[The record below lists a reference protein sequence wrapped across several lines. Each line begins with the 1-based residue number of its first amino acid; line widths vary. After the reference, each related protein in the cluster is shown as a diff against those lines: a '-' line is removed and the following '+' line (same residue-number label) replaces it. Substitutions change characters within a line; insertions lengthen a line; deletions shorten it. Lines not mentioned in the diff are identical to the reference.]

1 MKRLLKYLFITFAI
15 LLFTISNVFPIRGE
29 GWQWKKEWHDDYYT
43 NRLTKNT
50 DYIII
55 AASKGV
61 VKLNKTDNTF
71 YNASNEYLIDEECRI
86 TAILAQG
93 NDTLYYSDGY
103 YGPRLFDGNTTKNYY
118 SPINER
124 GDNYSYSLALD
135 SSNDIWINFTG
146 HFSKPTEF
154 NIFPI
159 NQPYIIHDA
168 IYGAPIAV
176 IMDMAFDSKG
186 NLWMAT
192 YGLFFQAVYFQSQQ
206 ESSTTTDV
214 IRGGEKEATSI
225 VVDFDDNIWLTSDDG
240 IHYYNQE
247 TGRDSILTNATNP
260 TIPATQF
267 YANDIDNEGNIWFSS
282 STILMKYNGAEFT
295 TYTCDGYEEA
305 RAILC
310 DEDIVWVLLKSD
322 KLLKFQNNEFETIDL
337 SPAVTGIEE
346 SIAEESNTK
355 AYVSNGVLYIEND
368 EGINTVT
375 VYDAMGRV
383 LLTPNPSPVERG
395 ATNAQIEL
403 PSALKGVIMVKV
415 NNEIVKVM
423 I

>member
-50 DYIII
+50 DCIII

-135 SSNDIWINFTG
+135 SSNDIWINFRG
-146 HFSKPTEF
+146 RFSRPTEF

-168 IYGAPIAV
+168 IYGAPTAV

-214 IRGGEKEATSI
+214 ISGGEKEATSI

-346 SIAEESNTK
+346 SSIEETSTK
-355 AYVSNGVLYIEND
+355 AYVSNGVLYIENA
-368 EGINTVT
+368 EGINSVEI
-375 VYDAMGRV
+375 YDTAGKII
-383 LLTPNPSPVERG
+383 TSGTYN
-395 ATNAQIEL
+395 NASAQVSL
-403 PSALKGVIMVKV
+403 PTTIKGVIMVKV
-415 NNEIVKVM
+415 NNEVVKVM

>member
-15 LLFTISNVFPIRGE
+15 LLFTISNVFPIYGE
-29 GWQWKKEWHDDYYT
+29 EWPQNKYWHDDYYT

-50 DYIII
+50 DCIII

-214 IRGGEKEATSI
+214 ISGGEKEATSI

-346 SIAEESNTK
+346 STAEESNTK
-355 AYVSNGVLYIEND
+355 AYVSNGVLYIENA
-368 EGINTVT
+368 EGVNTVT
-375 VYDAMGRV
+375 VYDAMGRFISSGTYNNSSV
-383 LLTPNPSPVERG
+383 QISLP
-395 ATNAQIEL
+395 AT
-403 PSALKGVIMVKV
+403 LKGVIMVKV
-415 NNEIVKVM
+415 NNEVVKVS

>member
-15 LLFTISNVFPIRGE
+15 LLFTISNVFPIYGE
-29 GWQWKKEWHDDYYT
+29 EWPQKKEWHDDYYT

-50 DYIII
+50 DCIII

-135 SSNDIWINFTG
+135 SSNDIWINFRG
-146 HFSKPTEF
+146 RFSKPTEF

-168 IYGAPIAV
+168 IYGAPTAV

-186 NLWMAT
+186 TLWMAT
-192 YGLFFQAVYFQSQQ
+192 YGLTTQVVCLQNQQ
-206 ESSTTTDV
+206 NSPIDV
-214 IRGGEKEATSI
+214 ISGEEKQATSI
-225 VVDFDDNIWLTSDDG
+225 IVDFDDNIWVTSDDG
-240 IHYYNQE
+240 IHCYNQE
-247 TGRDSILTNATNP
+247 TSTDNIITHTTHPQVPNE
-260 TIPATQF
+260 QF
-267 YANDIDNEGNIWFSS
+267 LANDIDSQGNIWFSS
-282 STILMKYNGAEFT
+282 STTLMKYDGEEFT
-295 TYTCDGYEEA
+295 TYTCPDYNEA
-305 RAILC
+305 RSILC
-310 DEDIVWVLLKSD
+310 DGNIVWVLLKND
-322 KLLKFQNNEFETIDL
+322 TLLKFESNEFETIDL

-346 SIAEESNTK
+346 SIAEVNKSK
-355 AYVSNGVLYIEND
+355 AFVTNEILNIENA
-368 EGINTVT
+368 EGINSVV
-375 VYDAMGRV
+375 VYDAMGKV
-383 LLTPNPSPVERG
+383 ITS
-395 ATNAQIEL
+395 ANADGVTSTQI
-403 PSALKGVIMVKV
+403 ALSSTIKGVLIVKV
-415 NNEIVKVM
+415 NNEVIKV
-423 I
+423 IN

>member
-50 DYIII
+50 DCIII

-135 SSNDIWINFTG
+135 SSNDIWINFRG
-146 HFSKPTEF
+146 HFSRPTEF

-206 ESSTTTDV
+206 ERSTTDV
-214 IRGGEKEATSI
+214 ISGGEKEATSI

-247 TGRDSILTNATNP
+247 TDRDSILTNATNP

-346 SIAEESNTK
+346 SIAEVSNTR
-355 AYVSNGVLYIEND
+355 AYVSNGVLYIENA
-368 EGINTVT
+368 EGINSVT

-383 LLTPNPSPVERG
+383 ISSGTYNNSSV
-395 ATNAQIEL
+395 QISL
-403 PSALKGVIMVKV
+403 PSTLKGVIMVKV
-415 NNEIVKVM
+415 NNEVVKV
-423 I
+423 ICE